1 MNWTDCSN
9 RMNEYIIKRDGTA
22 VENEY
27 FLATHV
33 PFKELQFVEYG
44 DFIEMKTDA
53 GKIKAVDVN
62 HKPVNL
68 TGLSE
73 LTEEEIYDKCI
84 INRSNKHQMIV
95 VHGENGTGKSHLICW
110 LHNRFINDEEN
121 YHPDTEKV
129 VFLRRLGNTVKGA
142 VQQILDEG
150 LVQNNELRDKF
161 IKFCNTDK
169 SQSEEEFKASIY
181 SEYVKK
187 VITDSSNKP
196 YTKTKR
202 KEEIAAFLYDSR
214 VQQYLMRENGPIDKC
229 YKRITKGVKAISSDK
244 TGEDKTNEIFTDE
257 IFQKEDFKFPPKVE
271 TAIEAGSAYEVRTY
285 YQGDLCDDDDAITR
299 LVEYLNHF
307 TSGVMQ
313 NCANITSENARDL
326 FVDLRKSLRR
336 EGKNLT
342 IFIEDFT
349 SFSIVE
355 SELITAL
362 AVENGGEYSDLCR
375 VTSIIGITDGYYK
388 SFKDNFKDRVTSQIF
403 VTEPSFGGQ
412 KFLLELAARYLNAIY
427 STKEQVAEWYEV
439 GNRIGS
445 LPNPAFTPAIEWDY
459 VEIGRK
465 RYTLFPF
472 NKNSLIKLYDGLKH
486 KSPRNYLTKVI
497 GHLFE
502 TFADCMDSEDHRI
515 FPDITGDIS
524 VATLQ
529 PPYADSIENT
539 DLSDTDKQRLKLLLN
554 VWGDGSTKASNGNIG
569 GVPVEFLKQI
579 GLGNFK
585 GVGDINNPNKHSG
598 TTKPVPA
605 ITATDKQ
612 TYEPKVNQEYINFI
626 NRKEDIESWFE
637 KKKTLEYSSDFNKW
651 VERFA
656 VQCIDWQDEGLPG
669 ELVTERLRN
678 KSFVYIEDSRQN
690 TENGA
695 VIQLKRTS
703 ESRTLLMG
711 LALFEYYHNWNFE
724 NAQYY
729 QLVMINW
736 IQNNKQTIIRNLF
749 GNSTGNKEH
758 PIITWCIAAE
768 YIERLLNGEDLDESN
783 PEKILQKIFGKYG
796 NYHVYRTNKDWNDIL
811 TYLDNQKDMQSTI
824 HRYMIRGSNT
834 IMGIVG
840 GISPGNAKFYRTAEL
855 FNSIRHLQNTGWN
868 ISGEI
873 QNPTS
878 KFLDNIR
885 TYLQKLY
892 AKVKVVTE
900 SEKSLSAET
909 ITIFESLIGNE
920 PSEQGYI
927 NAVNTIKEFFK
938 TCNAAREFYPS
949 ELKSKFENQ
958 PSKDQAKIAMSLYK
972 TLKKATQS
980 NDSMELLLVFSKAP
994 REKLDE
1000 INTALSEIE
1009 NLAKEILARRSK
1021 MLGTVDQIDPLMLN
1035 GALNKLEELS
1045 HTIDSIEVEV

>member
-1 MNWTDCSN
+1 MKWTDCSN
-9 RMNEYIIKRDGTA
+9 RMNEYVIKRDGTA

-33 PFKELQFVEYG
+33 PFRELQFVEYG

-53 GKIKAVDVN
+53 GKIKAVDEN
-62 HKPVNL
+62 KKPVNL

-110 LHNRFINDEEN
+110 LHNRLINDEKN

-142 VQQILDEG
+142 VQQMLDEG

-161 IKFCNTDK
+161 IKFCNADK

-229 YKRITKGVKAISSDK
+229 YKRITKGVKAIASDK

-271 TAIEAGSAYEVRTY
+271 TAIETDSADEVKTY
-285 YQGDLCDDDDAITR
+285 YLGDLNDDDDAITK

-326 FVDLRKSLRR
+326 FVDLRKSLHR

-375 VTSIIGITDGYYK
+375 VTSIIGITDGYYR

-403 VTEPSFGGQ
+403 VTEPSFGDQ

-427 STKEQVAEWYEV
+427 STKEQIAEWYERNN
-439 GNRIGS
+439 GIGA
-445 LPNPAFTPAIEWDY
+445 LPDPAFSPAMEWDY
-459 VEIGRK
+459 VEIGGK
-465 RYTLFPF
+465 KYTLFPF
-472 NKNSLIKLYDGLKH
+472 NKKSLTKLYEGLKH

-497 GHLFE
+497 GHSFE
-502 TFADCMDSEDHRI
+502 KFADCIESKDHRF
-515 FPDITGDIS
+515 FPEITGDIS

-585 GVGDINNPNKHSG
+585 GVGSYNNPNKPSDSQHA
-598 TTKPVPA
+598 PA
-605 ITATDKQ
+605 VAATDKK
-612 TYEPKVNQEYINFI
+612 TYELKENQEYIDFK

-637 KKKTLEYSSDFNKW
+637 KKTTLEYSSDFNKW

-669 ELVTERLRN
+669 ELVIQRLRN
-678 KSFVYIEDSRQN
+678 GSFVYIEDSKQD
-690 TENGA
+690 TESRA
-695 VIQLKRTS
+695 VIQLKRS
-703 ESRTLLMG
+703 PESRTILMG
-711 LALFEYYHNWNFE
+711 LALFDYYHNWNFE
-724 NAQYY
+724 NAPYY

-736 IQNNKQTIIRNLF
+736 IQNSKQEIIRNLF
-749 GNSTGNKEH
+749 GNSTGTKEH
-758 PIITWCIAAE
+758 PIITWCIAAQ
-768 YIERLLNGEDLDESN
+768 YIDCLLNGEDLDESK
-783 PEKILQKIFGKYG
+783 PEKLLTKLFGEHS
-796 NYHVYRTNKDWNDIL
+796 NNQVHRTNEDWNDVL
-811 TYLDNQKDMQSTI
+811 TYLNNQKEMQKII
-824 HRYMIRGSNT
+824 HGYMIRGSNT

-840 GISPGNAKFYRTAEL
+840 DRSPGNAKFYRTAEL
-855 FNSIRHLQNTGWN
+855 FNSIRHLQNLGWDIN
-868 ISGEI
+868 GEI

-878 KFLDNIR
+878 KFLENIR

-900 SEKSLSAET
+900 SEKRLSART
-909 ITIFESLIGNE
+909 ITIFEELIGNK

-927 NAVNTIKEFFK
+927 NAVKKIKEFF
-938 TCNAAREFYPS
+938 TNCNAAREFYPS
-949 ELKSKFENQ
+949 ELKSRFENQ
-958 PSKDQAKIAMSLYK
+958 PPKDQAKTAMSLYN

-994 REKLDE
+994 REKFDE
-1000 INTALSEIE
+1000 INTALLEIE

-1045 HTIDSIEVEV
+1045 HTIDSIEVEA